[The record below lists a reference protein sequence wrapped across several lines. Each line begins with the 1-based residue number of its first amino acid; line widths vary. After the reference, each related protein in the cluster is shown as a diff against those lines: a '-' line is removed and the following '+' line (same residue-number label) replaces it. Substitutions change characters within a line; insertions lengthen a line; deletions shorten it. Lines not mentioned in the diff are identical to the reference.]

1 VAPPL
6 NERASDKRLM
16 FLLGGASGIGLA
28 IVELLAQSS
37 NKFAILDISLAAAE
51 TQIKSLRL
59 KYPASTFSFYAC
71 DISNWEEQASAFK
84 KAYQDMGSIDIVFA
98 NAGVVEIGQFLQTN
112 NDEPAKPNLK
122 TLEVNLVGTLYTV
135 NLAVHYFR
143 KNQSIQ
149 CKGSLIC
156 TSSNAGLYEF
166 PFAPIYSASKHG
178 VVGLVRSFAAP
189 LEQEGIQINAICP
202 NVIRTG
208 LGDNK
213 LMEVMKC
220 TPMSVAM
227 DAIVEFLSKP
237 LLTGRVA
244 EISGDRFTF
253 REAPE
258 WVDAITKENSDAF
271 WASVKDH
278 TKELSDVIITSRS

>member
-1 VAPPL
+1 MSV
-6 NERASDKRLM
+6 KRLM

-51 TQIKSLRL
+51 TQIRSLRSR
-59 KYPASTFSFYAC
+59 YPTSTFSFYAC

-84 KAYQDMGSIDIVFA
+84 KAYRDMGSIDIVFA
-98 NAGVVEIGQFLQTN
+98 NAGVVEIGHFLQTN

-122 TLEVNLVGTLYTV
+122 TLDVNLVGTLYTV

-143 KNQSIQ
+143 KNQAIQ
-149 CKGSLIC
+149 CKGSIIC

-166 PFAPIYSASKHG
+166 PFAPIHSASKHG

-189 LEQEGIQINAICP
+189 LEREGIQINCICP
-202 NVIRTG
+202 NVI
-208 LGDNK
+208 
-213 LMEVMKC
+213 LMKI

-227 DAIVEFLSKP
+227 DAIVEFLIKP
-237 LLTGRVA
+237 ILTGRVA

-258 WVDAITKENSDAF
+258 WVDAITKENSEAF
-271 WASVKDH
+271 WASIKGH
-278 TKELSDVIITSRS
+278 TKELSDVITSRS